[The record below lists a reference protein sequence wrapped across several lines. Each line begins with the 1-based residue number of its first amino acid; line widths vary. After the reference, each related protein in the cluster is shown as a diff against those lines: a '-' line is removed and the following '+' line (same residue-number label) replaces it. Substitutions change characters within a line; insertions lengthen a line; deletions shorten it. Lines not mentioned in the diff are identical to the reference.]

1 MKTFL
6 LSTQGQQSQ
15 LLVFLF
21 LTVIFSLF
29 LLMVVCTGQRD
40 RKKIYLNLAT
50 FLVLFALLVLLTDD
64 FDQISRGRCRRNGFR
79 FPCRCSGGSPVLQIC
94 CSCGRRTGCTG

>member
-6 LSTQGQQSQ
+6 LSRQGQQSQ

-21 LTVIFSLF
+21 LTVLFSLF

-40 RKKIYLNLAT
+40 RKKYI
-50 FLVLFALLVLLTDD
+50 
-64 FDQISRGRCRRNGFR
+64 
-79 FPCRCSGGSPVLQIC
+79 
-94 CSCGRRTGCTG
+94 